1 MKKILIIGSSYSIKD
16 TFSKIFKFESVS
28 FLNFREAWNKRNIK
42 SYDLI
47 ILSGFHHMIIKKNIT
62 DLKNYVKEYF
72 DFILFLE
79 NKCNTIVLVS
89 TFIPS
94 KFCFSKTVFFYRN
107 ILRLALY
114 RDKIKIISFKKIII
128 EKHKNKI
135 FFKILK
141 FFGLKFTNQINL
153 LKNIEDYYMMKIP
166 KPLFLFLNIKR
177 NMFIERFLRIFDY
190 S

>member
-16 TFSKIFKFESVS
+16 TFSKIFKSETVS
-28 FLNFREAWNKRNIK
+28 LLNFREAWNSRNIK

-47 ILSGFHHMIIKKNIT
+47 ILSGFHHLILKKNIT

-79 NKCNTIVLVS
+79 SKCNKIILVS

-94 KFCFSKTVFFYRN
+94 KFCFSKTVFFYKN
-107 ILRLALY
+107 ILQLVLY
-114 RDKIKIISFKKIII
+114 HNKIKIISFKKIIT
-128 EKHKNKI
+128 EKCENKI
-135 FFKILK
+135 FFKVLK

-153 LKNIEDYYMMKIP
+153 LKNIEDYYVIKIP
-166 KPLFLFLNIKR
+166 TPLFLFLNIKR
-177 NMFIERFLRIFDY
+177 NMFIERFLRVFDY